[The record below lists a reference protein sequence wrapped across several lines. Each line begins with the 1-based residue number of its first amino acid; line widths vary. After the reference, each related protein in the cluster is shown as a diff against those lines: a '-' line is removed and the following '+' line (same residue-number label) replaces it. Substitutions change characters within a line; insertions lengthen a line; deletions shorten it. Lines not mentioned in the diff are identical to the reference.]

1 LTQTDFQNKIKP
13 LIIHRI
19 SWSIILPEQPYHAL
33 YGSHPLQQG
42 HIVPFII
49 DGHNLIPKIAGIDLS
64 DADDEMQLVEML
76 QDFCRITRK
85 KVEVYFDNAPPG
97 QPRKRQFG
105 NVSVNFIRA
114 GSSADQA
121 IKHKIS
127 QLKRS
132 AANWTLVS
140 SDLDIQSYA
149 RRAKAKISSSEQFAA
164 HLMQILSQADAG
176 QQDND
181 RQDLSANDL
190 QEWFKLFGV
199 EE

>member
-1 LTQTDFQNKIKP
+1 
-13 LIIHRI
+13 
-19 SWSIILPEQPYHAL
+19 
-33 YGSHPLQQG
+33 
-42 HIVPFII
+42 VPFII

-97 QPRKRQFG
+97 HPRAHQFG
-105 NVSVNFIRA
+105 NVAVYFIRA
-114 GSSADQA
+114 GSPADQA
-121 IKHKIS
+121 IKYKIS
-127 QLKRS
+127 QLKRT
-132 AANWTLVS
+132 AANWTVVS

-181 RQDLSANDL
+181 QQDLPADDL
-190 QEWFKLFGV
+190 QEWLKLFGV
-199 EE
+199 DE